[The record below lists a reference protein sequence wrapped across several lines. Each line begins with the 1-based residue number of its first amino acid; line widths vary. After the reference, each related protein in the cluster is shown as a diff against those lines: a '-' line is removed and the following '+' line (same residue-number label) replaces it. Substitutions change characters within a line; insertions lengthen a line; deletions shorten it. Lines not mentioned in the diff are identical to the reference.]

1 MRQVM
6 TRWLVIAV
14 GIVLVAVC
22 AVFAAVQN

>member
-14 GIVLVAVC
+14 GIVLVGAC
-22 AVFAAVQN
+22 ALFAAVQN

>member
-6 TRWLVIAV
+6 TRWLVVAV
-14 GIVLVAVC
+14 GLVLVGAC

>member
-6 TRWLVIAV
+6 TRWLVVAV
-14 GIVLVAVC
+14 GFVLVAAC